1 MSLLI
6 YVNAKLERF
15 DDMSIISSNIVANHN
30 YYALMYKTLV
40 QYTGTTKRTKY
51 HRHVGKETADI
62 RNFTY

>member
-30 YYALMYKTLV
+30 YYAFMYKPWSNILKRQKERNT
-40 QYTGTTKRTKY
+40 TGT
-51 HRHVGKETADI
+51 
-62 RNFTY
+62 